1 MALSVKGLLYKREDL
16 SVNPGTYIKW
26 GAVVYAII
34 VLGGEVWTGGFLR
47 PWPSLEDGLQAG
59 ETLSQKT

>member
-1 MALSVKGLLYKREDL
+1 MRGLLCKREDL

-34 VLGGEVWTGGFLR
+34 VLGGEVWTGGF
-47 PWPSLEDGLQAG
+47 WGLPRQPVQLKLM
-59 ETLSQKT
+59 ERD